1 MSAASYG
8 EIVNGLPCQLKLPEN
23 KINQIQLEVV
33 LDIRYHPPTQQLQVT
48 GLLVTGL
55 EVGGWLQQVKSRSG
69 DDLKELLAAT
79 TIVKALQ
86 SLHSEQHQLGRE
98 WINPLSQSETHKA
111 VNWRM
116 L

>member
-1 MSAASYG
+1 MIMRPGRSSQGA
-8 EIVNGLPCQLKLPEN
+8 ETRH
-23 KINQIQLEVV
+23 QIS
-33 LDIRYHPPTQQLQVT
+33 DFQVKSC
-48 GLLVTGL
+48 
-55 EVGGWLQQVKSRSG
+55 QVKSRSG